1 MKNNYC
7 VVNMIST
14 SDEIELK
21 ARINNIL
28 RTLCTEDIEKMSN
41 IDYNIYDTCC
51 NDGSEFQKKECRN
64 NAD

>member
-1 MKNNYC
+1 MLHEKFHY
-7 VVNMIST
+7 
-14 SDEIELK
+14 K
-21 ARINNIL
+21 
-28 RTLCTEDIEKMSN
+28 TLEDIEKMSN